1 MVLICCCCCL
11 LYPGCVLD
19 WTYVSGQ
26 SGNAS
31 SGNLDHQK
39 RPQRAEVHGAS
50 LPYLCL
56 FAHATLLHVVLLSY
70 LFHRSCKGQKVH
82 VKNWLTEGSVKSQLL
97 GHSSW
102 MFGGCHNFVMTLLV
116 NSIVLVWAMCVCW
129 WQCQFNR
136 VSLSNVCVLVAMSWA
151 TSWCLVVPCFVLEH
165 FLKPSRMVTTWFFHE
180 LSKHVNPIH
189 RLHLGNIQGWY
200 TFDFTFRTSY
210 CVPAIV
216 WRATTVC
223 VCGKD
228 WFIVSYSNKH
238 AFSYDPHPRKLFIC
252 TRITLGLP

>member
-70 LFHRSCKGQKVH
+70 LFHRSCKGQKIH

-97 GHSSW
+97 GHSPW
-102 MFGGCHNFVMTLLV
+102 MFGGCHNFVMTVLV
-116 NSIVLVWAMCVCW
+116 NSIVLVWAMCVCVGGNVNSIVLVW
-129 WQCQFNR
+129 AMCVCVGGN
-136 VSLSNVCVLVAMSWA
+136 VLSNILMFGCPVF
-151 TSWCLVVPCFVLEH
+151 CLGAFPEALSDGH
-165 FLKPSRMVTTWFFHE
+165 NMVF
-180 LSKHVNPIH
+180 P
-189 RLHLGNIQGWY
+189 
-200 TFDFTFRTSY
+200 
-210 CVPAIV
+210 
-216 WRATTVC
+216 RA
-223 VCGKD
+223 
-228 WFIVSYSNKH
+228 
-238 AFSYDPHPRKLFIC
+238 
-252 TRITLGLP
+252 